1 MAATSEIFSLD
12 VDLPAT
18 KVPAV
23 SSRLGLKAGL
33 QEMKLAP
40 VKDHVMVCTTVER
53 VDNVANSVSLQVID
67 GGTKPLL
74 ILEAR
79 KVYKSAPAGHVIAVR
94 KDFTSFSWEP
104 NINYSPWQKSS
115 TLQARWFK
123 EWKGNLK

>member
-1 MAATSEIFSLD
+1 MAPISEIFSLD
-12 VDLPAT
+12 VDLPAN

-40 VKDHVMVCTTVER
+40 VKDQVMVVTTVER

-74 ILEAR
+74 IFEAR
-79 KVYKSAPAGHVIAVR
+79 KIYKSAPAAHVIVVR

-104 NINYSPWQKSS
+104 NVNYSSWQKSS